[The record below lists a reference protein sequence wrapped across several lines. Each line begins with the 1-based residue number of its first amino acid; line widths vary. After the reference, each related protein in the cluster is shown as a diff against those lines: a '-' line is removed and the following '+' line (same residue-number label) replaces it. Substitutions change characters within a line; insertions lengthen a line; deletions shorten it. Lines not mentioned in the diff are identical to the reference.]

1 MPRKSLIPAVVGA
14 LGIFLAAAP
23 PAAADKPIQVPAPF
37 GEFTGQYCE
46 DFAVRI
52 RETTNRGTMK
62 IFSSGAIIITGTLR
76 VEVTNLETGKTIA
89 LNISGPAMFSSDGT
103 TLFGPGPWLLF
114 GEPGFF
120 GPGSPRMLETNHGR
134 LVISL
139 VDGSIVSRTGRRV
152 DLCPLLAEE

>member
-1 MPRKSLIPAVVGA
+1 MPRKSLIAAVVVA
-14 LGIFLAAAP
+14 FGISLAAAT

-37 GEFTGQYCE
+37 GEFTGQYCA
-46 DFAVRI
+46 DFQVRI
-52 RETTNRGTMK
+52 RETTNRGTIK
-62 IFSSGAIIITGTLR
+62 IFSSGAAIVTGTLK

-89 LNISGPAMFSSDGT
+89 LNISGPAKFSSDGT
-103 TLFGPGPWLLF
+103 TLVGPGPWLLF

-139 VDGSIVSRTGRRV
+139 VDGSIISRTGHSV